1 MEAEVLADTL
11 GRLSGLTALEII
23 HLESSNLVR
32 VLDCIFTLSKLKA
45 LTFKSFQLFA
55 EQIDSTPLTTRM
67 QLTKLSWNFNISLL
81 QMMRLTE
88 VKHFEILIGN
98 KDSLEDL
105 VRSLRSMTDLQY
117 LSITSWK
124 TEPLALGNLLAGMT
138 RLRQLEVVGKVDADP
153 AVYRTLATFPELTD
167 LCLEYRSELS
177 VSDSFHSQINLLTNL
192 RSLTIQLIGSP
203 KHEGLLDSLSGENL
217 KRLQRLNVYSAHLSL
232 DGRAALF
239 RRLPSLR
246 SFSGDRIE
254 YLSDW

>member
-32 VLDCIFTLSKLKA
+32 VLDCILSLSKLKA

-55 EQIDSTPLTTRM
+55 EQIDSTPLTSRM
-67 QLTKLSWNFNISLL
+67 QLTKLSWSFNISLL
-81 QMMRLTE
+81 QMMHLTE
-88 VKHFEILIGN
+88 VKHFEILIGDE
-98 KDSLEDL
+98 DSLEDL

-117 LSITSWK
+117 LSITRWG

-138 RLRQLEVVGKVDADP
+138 RLRQLEVDGKVDADP
-153 AVYRTLATFPELTD
+153 AMYQTLATFPELTG
-167 LCLEYRSELS
+167 LCLQYRSELS

-192 RSLTIQLIGSP
+192 RSLAIHFTGSP
-203 KHEGLLDSLSGENL
+203 KHGLLDSLSGENL
-217 KRLQRLNVYSAHLSL
+217 KRLQRLNVYSAHLNL

-246 SFSGDRIE
+246 SFSRDRIE